1 MYFTNACKTKQN
13 MDAKC
18 AVLMLVL
25 DGDVGTLLLPESVRS
40 FAAPAGV
47 SGFFIADLSSPS
59 KVLDLPAGA
68 AVRVLRLPRAARD
81 VAFQQLRLSALA
93 AGFTHGMLA
102 YSHEI
107 LKRQTDSQAVEA
119 LPGNWQSLDVL
130 QTVSNVRH
138 RRNVD
143 LLVNLRRFTVLGP
156 ASPAPLPLMQE
167 GLVAAAWQ
175 GVCVDACAHTVSR
188 AAAMEIYL
196 HTLAR
201 QEEYA
206 KAPLLV
212 DGFLRHQIALAAL
225 QAQLYREASG
235 VLQRRV
241 KQGATGWAEQEGQYW
256 TLALKAECIDALK
269 WPLDKCLPDMFA
281 YANLGL
287 TLGRMEGAVRLH
299 ACLMKHGAQTLT
311 VYALATLASFP
322 ETLHEGCWMG
332 NPGAYTHA
340 LRAALGAGLE
350 LLSPPENEAAAAEQ
364 LYCAA
369 RAPAARLDSAL
380 QAAYHPLAR
389 EGDNAPAIRWFPAP
403 DDLLLPEVVK
413 VAAFLDPA
421 RGADMVTAVR
431 AAGGARAWTWLRI
444 LLSNAIRTPYCMQWG
459 DHIHA
464 GQQAL
469 NPASRCVHLV
479 TAESA
484 PWIFAGAVTT
494 AAKGYACIISL
505 NGCQVDA
512 DGDVV
517 TLAPGGLLCLRAG
530 VHWGIVPADATVLVA
545 QLEFPHFS

>member
-1 MYFTNACKTKQN
+1 

-47 SGFFIADLSSPS
+47 SGFFLADLSSPS
-59 KVLDLPAGA
+59 KVLDLPPSVA
-68 AVRVLRLPRAARD
+68 ARVHRLPRAARD
-81 VAFQQLRLSALA
+81 VAFQQLRLAALA
-93 AGFTHGMLA
+93 AGFTHGILA

-107 LKRQTDSQAVEA
+107 LKRQADSQAVEA
-119 LPGNWQSLDVL
+119 LPANWQSLDVL

-143 LLVNLRRFTVLGP
+143 VLVDLRKFTILGP
-156 ASPAPLPLMQE
+156 ASPAPVPFMQE

-175 GVCVDACAHTVSR
+175 GVCVDACAHSMSR

-196 HTLAR
+196 HALAR

-206 KAPLLV
+206 KAPSLV

-235 VLQRRV
+235 ALQRRL

-256 TLALKAECIDALK
+256 TLALKAECIDVLK

-287 TLGRMEGAVRLH
+287 TLGRMEGVVCLH

-311 VYALATLASFP
+311 AYALATLTSFP

-332 NPGAYTHA
+332 NSGAYTYA
-340 LRAALGAGLE
+340 LRAALGVGLQ

-389 EGDNAPAIRWFPAP
+389 EGDSAPATKWFPAP
-403 DDLLLPEVVK
+403 DDLLLPEVIK
-413 VAAFLDPA
+413 VAAFLHPG
-421 RGADMVTAVR
+421 RIPDMVAAVH

-444 LLSNAIRTPYCMQWG
+444 LLANAIRTQYCMQWG
-459 DHIHA
+459 DHIFA

-469 NPASRCVHLV
+469 SPASRCVHFV
-479 TAESA
+479 TAQTA
-484 PWIFAGAVTT
+484 PWLFSGAGERAT
-494 AAKGYACIISL
+494 AAKGYAFIIAL
-505 NGCQVDA
+505 TGCQVLAGD
-512 DGDVV
+512 DVV

-530 VHWGIVPADATVLVA
+530 VRWGITAMDATVLIA